1 LASTTNHYDLI
12 VLGSDI
18 AGLVAAALVARR
30 GRRVLVMPHGQAD
43 GVYRLG
49 GHILPLETAPVV
61 HMTTPPVRRVFQ
73 ELGLLQQVRR
83 QHASIDGLLHYVLP
97 GHRIDLEPEGSN
109 LADEAGRE
117 WPGTPVTEAWALQAR
132 WSAATDEV
140 LDQLLDSEKALVA
153 EGFWGRRAL
162 SRVAAQLPARQVD
175 ELEPLS
181 PGHPMRAAA
190 VAHLPWLQHVTP
202 VQLGKAAALRLCGL
216 WNAGPEDL
224 PNGERQL
231 RKLLLQRIEL
241 HSGEVKRDLRIG
253 EVLVRRGR
261 VVGASL
267 LGKRDRYGC
276 DHMIV
281 ASDPRRMLDGT
292 FLPEQLPKALAT
304 ALVSIAAIAHRFVMH
319 LEIDARGLSPALAGM
334 VVCLPDPSCEG
345 DAKGPRDSD
354 EDTAAWAEHGV
365 GHTYIRVEPGSEEHL
380 RRLSITHI
388 VPAGVSLDTLREEI
402 LEELD
407 QRGILPFC
415 RSYIRFLHSP
425 HDNREATDG
434 TGMPLEH
441 LGPGSAMTLP
451 MAPIY
456 GMHGDPVLGVGVL
469 PNGSGLRALH
479 LASRLTLPGL
489 GLEGEFAAGTAAA
502 GLVANPAKT
511 PFSRS
516 PLLSRA

>member
-1 LASTTNHYDLI
+1 MASTTNHYDLI

-30 GRRVLVMPHGQAD
+30 GRRVLVMPHGHAD

-49 GHILPLETAPVV
+49 GYVLPLETAPVV
-61 HMTTPPVRRVFQ
+61 HMPTPPVRRVFQ

-117 WPGTPVTEAWALQAR
+117 WPGTPVAEAWALQAR

-162 SRVAAQLPARQVD
+162 SRVASQLPAREVD

-190 VAHLPWLQHVTP
+190 VGHLPWLQHITP
-202 VQLGKAAALRLCGL
+202 VQLGKAAALRLSGL

-224 PNGERQL
+224 PQGERQL

-241 HSGEVKRDLRIG
+241 HSGEVKRDLRVA
-253 EVLVRRGR
+253 EVLVRRGK

-276 DHMIV
+276 DHMII
-281 ASDPRRMLDGT
+281 ATDPRRLLDGT
-292 FLPEQLPKALAT
+292 FLPEQLPRTLAT
-304 ALVSIAAIAHRFVMH
+304 GLASITTIAHRFVLH
-319 LEIDARGLSPALAGM
+319 LEVDERGLSPALAGM
-334 VVCLPDPSCEG
+334 VVCLPEHPSG
-345 DAKGPRDSD
+345 DAPRPEADD
-354 EDTAAWAEHGV
+354 EEAAAWAEHGV
-365 GHTYIRVEPGSEEHL
+365 GHTYIRVEPGAEEHL

-388 VPAGVSLDTLREEI
+388 VPVGAPLDRLREQI
-402 LEELD
+402 LDDLD
-407 QRGILPFC
+407 ERGILPFC
-415 RSYIRFLHSP
+415 RPYIRFIHSP

-434 TGMPLEH
+434 RGDPLEQ
-441 LGPGSAMTLP
+441 LGPSSAMTLP
-451 MAPIY
+451 MAPVY
-456 GMHGDPVLGVGVL
+456 GIHGDPVLGVGML
-469 PNGSGLRALH
+469 PHASGLRALH

>member
-1 LASTTNHYDLI
+1 MASTTNHYDLI

-43 GVYRLG
+43 GVYRIG
-49 GHILPLETAPVV
+49 GYVLPLETAPVV
-61 HMTTPPVRRVFQ
+61 HMPTPPVRRVFA

-97 GHRIDLEPEGSN
+97 GHRIDLEPEGGN

-117 WPGTPVTEAWALQAR
+117 WPGTPVAEAWALQAR

-175 ELEPLS
+175 ELEPLPS
-181 PGHPMRAAA
+181 DHPMRAAA

-202 VQLGKAAALRLCGL
+202 MQLGKAAALRLCGL

-224 PNGERQL
+224 AQGERQL

-241 HSGEVKRDLRIG
+241 HSGEVKRDLRVG

-281 ASDPRRMLDGT
+281 ATDPRRLLDGT
-292 FLPEQLPKALAT
+292 FLPESLPKALAT
-304 ALVSIAAIAHRFVMH
+304 GLASITTIAHRYVMH
-319 LEIDARGLSPALAGM
+319 VEIDERGLSPALAGM
-334 VVCLPDPSCEG
+334 IVCLPEATPVVTDEG
-345 DAKGPRDSD
+345 EAS
-354 EDTAAWAEHGV
+354 WAEHGV
-365 GHTYIRVEPGSEEHL
+365 GMTYIRVEPGSEEHL
-380 RRLSITHI
+380 RRLSITRI
-388 VPAGVSLDTLREEI
+388 VPAGTPLHDMREQILADLDE
-402 LEELD
+402 
-407 QRGILPFC
+407 RGILPFC
-415 RSYIRFLHSP
+415 RPYVRFVHSP
-425 HDNREATDG
+425 HDDREATNG
-434 TGMPLEH
+434 SGEPLEH
-441 LGPGSAMTLP
+441 LGVGSAMALP
-451 MAPIY
+451 MTPLF
-456 GMHGDPVLGVGVL
+456 GMHGEPVLGVGML
-469 PNGSGLRALH
+469 PHGSGLRALH

>member
-43 GVYRLG
+43 GAYRLG
-49 GHILPLETAPVV
+49 GHVLPLETAPVV

-97 GHRIDLEPEGSN
+97 GHRIDLEPEGGN
-109 LADEAGRE
+109 LVDEAGRE
-117 WPGTPVTEAWALQAR
+117 WPGTPVAEAWALQAR

-162 SRVAAQLPARQVD
+162 SRVAAQLPAREVD
-175 ELEPLS
+175 ELEPLA
-181 PGHPMRAAA
+181 PEHPMRAAA
-190 VAHLPWLQHVTP
+190 GAHLPWLQHVTP
-202 VQLGKAAALRLCGL
+202 VQLGKAAALRLGGL
-216 WNAGPEDL
+216 WNTGPEDL
-224 PNGERQL
+224 PQGERQL

-241 HSGEVKRDLRIG
+241 HSGEVKRDLRVG

-261 VVGASL
+261 VIGATL

-281 ASDPRRMLDGT
+281 ATDPRRMLDGA
-292 FLPEQLPKALAT
+292 FLPDPLPKSLAT
-304 ALVSIAAIAHRFVMH
+304 ALASITAIAQRYVMH
-319 LEIDARGLSPALAGM
+319 AEIDERGLSPALAGM
-334 VVCLPDPSCEG
+334 VVCLPDPDFERSEE
-345 DAKGPRDSD
+345 A
-354 EDTAAWAEHGV
+354 AAWAEHGV
-365 GHTYIRVEPGSEEHL
+365 GHTYIRVEPGSEDHL
-380 RRLSITHI
+380 RRLSITRI
-388 VPAGVSLDTLREEI
+388 VPVGLALDTMREQI
-402 LEELD
+402 LDELD
-407 QRGILPFC
+407 ERGILPFC
-415 RSYIRFLHSP
+415 RPYIRFLHSP
-425 HDNREATDG
+425 HDNREATNG
-434 TGMPLEH
+434 VGKPLEQ
-441 LGPGSAMTLP
+441 LGPGSAMALP
-451 MAPIY
+451 MVPIY
-456 GMHGDPVLGVGVL
+456 GMHGDPVLGVGML
-469 PNGSGLRALH
+469 PAGSGLRALH